1 MKSINSAISD
11 ILQARENRFHLIQ
24 ELLKTKKIVVSLK
37 ANIPG
42 AVKQRKEAYLLLSLF
57 DCLINLD
64 YSDKIFLDNS
74 DGPCLIYLL
83 NDGNP
88 YLIKTKMMALE
99 DQSPVGRLIDI
110 DVFSN
115 NDQSIKRRKLRKCLI
130 CEEPAFLCIR
140 LKKHQEDELL
150 KQISQIVNDELSIKI
165 EHLIDESIMAELNLE
180 PKFGLVTP
188 SSTGSHKDMNYH
200 LMIKAKEAIK
210 PYLIKMFFE
219 GYTKDDLPILFINI
233 RKIGLEAEKAMMKA
247 TSNINCYKGLIFNL
261 GLVLASSAYV
271 LSNKLFFE
279 DIFIVIEKMTQ
290 GISSELVKAPS
301 TFGMIAYQKYQI
313 GGARKEAELGFPTI
327 QKVLPLLKSINKE
340 DLTLT
345 LIELIKH
352 CEDTVLLKRCGS
364 VEKYLFFKNLINSIK
379 EYNESQIKAITEE
392 CINNNVSFGG
402 SADLLI
408 TTIYLKRFKEVFSLD
423 YFKKLIK

>member
-1 MKSINSAISD
+1 MKSINLAISD
-11 ILQARENRFHLIQ
+11 ILQAREYRFHLIQ
-24 ELLKTKKIVVSLK
+24 ELLKTKKNVVSLK

-42 AVKQRKEAYLLLSLF
+42 VQKQRKEAYLLLSLF
-57 DCLINLD
+57 DCLIKLD
-64 YSDKIFLDNS
+64 YSDKIYLDNS

-99 DQSPVGRLIDI
+99 AQSPMGRLIDI

-115 NDQSIKRRKLRKCLI
+115 NFDQSIKRHKLRKCLI

-150 KQISQIVNDELSIKI
+150 KQISQIVNDELSIII
-165 EHLIDESIMAELNLE
+165 EHIIDESIMAELNLE

-210 PYLIKMFFE
+210 PYFIKMFFE
-219 GYTKDDLPILFINI
+219 GYTKDDLHTIFINI
-233 RKIGLEAEKAMMKA
+233 RKIGLEAEKVMMKA
-247 TSNINCYKGLIFNL
+247 TANINCYKGLIFNL

-279 DIFIVIEKMTQ
+279 DIFIVIKKMTQ

-301 TFGMIAYQKYQI
+301 TFGMIAYQNYQI
-313 GGARKEAELGFPTI
+313 GGARKEAELGFPTV
-327 QKVLPLLKSINKE
+327 QKVLPLLKSINKK

-364 VEKYLFFKNLINSIK
+364 LEKYLFFKNLINSIK

-408 TTIYLKRFKEVFSLD
+408 TTIYLKRFREVFSLD
-423 YFKKLIK
+423 FLKS